1 MMSVV
6 LRDVAVSL
14 ASLVGH
20 IRVQWPD
27 DDAAYSRMLTPACC
41 FNFVALA
48 STCNCACQPALVP
61 VHVEVRTRR
70 FIEFNLSLR
79 VVRTFAS

>member
-6 LRDVAVSL
+6 LRDVTVSL
-14 ASLVGH
+14 KGCH
-20 IRVQWPD
+20 
-27 DDAAYSRMLTPACC
+27 DAAYSRMLTPACC